1 MSAPPVKETPARE
14 TTAQLLHATCVALDG
29 RGILLRGAPGS
40 GKSDLALRLI
50 DDGAVLVADD
60 QTEIGEERGRLVA
73 RAPATIAGR
82 LEVRGLGIVTQ
93 PTLAAA
99 PLVLIVD
106 LVPPAA
112 VERLPEERSE
122 RLLGQDVPLLELD
135 PFAASAVA
143 KIRLALERMGRQEKA
158 PVVSEPRRVVLVTG
172 LSGAGR
178 SLALATLEDLGY
190 EAIDNLPLD
199 LVGASLRSLSAQRP
213 LAIGIDT
220 RTRDFAA
227 ARLLALHEEL
237 RATPDVAVTL
247 AFIDCDDEAL
257 VRRFTET
264 RRRHPL
270 AQDRPVQDGIQ
281 AERQLLAEVK
291 LRADLRFD
299 TSLLSPTEFRRLL
312 SGHLSLAG
320 ESGLGMM
327 TFVTSFSYKL
337 GLPREADLVFDVR
350 FLRNPHY
357 VAELKPETGRDQ
369 AVARYIEADP
379 DFAPFF
385 AQLTELLRPL
395 LPRYE
400 GEGKSYLT
408 IAVGCTGGR
417 HRSVFVA
424 ERLAQ
429 WLMQEGRPVVV
440 AHRDLERVT

>member
-1 MSAPPVKETPARE
+1 VNRP
-14 TTAQLLHATCVALDG
+14 TAELLHATCVALDG
-29 RGILLRGAPGS
+29 RGILLRGASGS

-50 DDGAVLVADD
+50 DEGALLVADD
-60 QTEIGEERGRLVA
+60 QTAIAEEQGRLVA

-82 LEVRGLGIVTQ
+82 LEVRGLGIVNQ
-93 PTLAAA
+93 PALAEA
-99 PLVLIVD
+99 PLALLVD
-106 LVPPAA
+106 LVPAAA
-112 VERLPEERSE
+112 VERLPEDRRE
-122 RLLGQDVPLLELD
+122 RLLGHELPVVALD

-143 KIRLALERMGRQEKA
+143 KIRLALERVAQQERPPVARQ
-158 PVVSEPRRVVLVTG
+158 PRRVVLVTG

-199 LVGASLRSLSAQRP
+199 LVGASLRTLGDRRP
-213 LAIGIDT
+213 LALGIDT

-227 ARLLALHEEL
+227 QRLLAIHAEL
-237 RATPDVAVTL
+237 RATPDLEATL
-247 AFIDCDDEAL
+247 VFVDCDDEAL

-291 LRADLRFD
+291 LRADLRVD
-299 TSLLSPTEFRRLL
+299 TSLLTPAEFRRLL
-312 SGHLSLAG
+312 AGHLSLAG

-357 VAELKPETGRDQ
+357 VADLRLETGRD
-369 AVARYIEADP
+369 AEVARYIEADP

-385 AQLTELLRPL
+385 AKLTELLHPL

-408 IAVGCTGGR
+408 IAIGCTGGR

-440 AHRDLERVT
+440 AHRDLERIA

>member
-1 MSAPPVKETPARE
+1 VTQATAP
-14 TTAQLLHATCVALDG
+14 LLHATCVALDG
-29 RGILLRGAPGS
+29 RGVLLRGASGS

-50 DDGAVLVADD
+50 DEGALLVADD
-60 QTEIGEERGRLVA
+60 QTEIGEEQGRLVA
-73 RAPATIAGR
+73 RAPAAIAGR
-82 LEVRGLGIVTQ
+82 LEVRGLGIVSQ
-93 PTLAAA
+93 PALAAA
-99 PLVLIVD
+99 PIALLVD

-112 VERLPEERSE
+112 VERLPEERYE
-122 RLLGQDVPLLELD
+122 RLCGRALPVIALD

-143 KIRLALERMGRQEKA
+143 KIRLALERIALHETTA
-158 PVVSEPRRVVLVTG
+158 VASEPRRVVLVTG

-199 LVGASLRSLSAQRP
+199 LVTASLSTLIQRRP

-227 ARLLALHEEL
+227 GRLLRLYKEL
-237 RATPDVAVTL
+237 RALPDIAATL
-247 AFIDCDDEAL
+247 VFIDCDDEAL

-281 AERQLLAEVK
+281 AERQLMAEVK

-299 TSLLSPTEFRRLL
+299 TSLLTPAEFRRLL
-312 SGHLSLAG
+312 AGHLSLAG

-357 VAELKPETGRDQ
+357 VGELKPQTGRDA
-369 AVARYIEADP
+369 AVARYVEEDP
-379 DFAPFF
+379 DFRPFF
-385 AQLTELLRPL
+385 GQMTELLRPL

-408 IAVGCTGGR
+408 IAIGCTGGR

-440 AHRDLERVT
+440 AHRDLERVA

>member
-1 MSAPPVKETPARE
+1 VTAA
-14 TTAQLLHATCVALDG
+14 TAQLIHATCVALDG
-29 RGILLRGAPGS
+29 RGVLLRGASGS

-50 DDGAVLVADD
+50 DEGALLVADD
-60 QTEIGEERGRLVA
+60 QTEIGEEQGRLVA

-82 LEVRGLGIVTQ
+82 LEVRGLGIVNQ
-93 PTLAAA
+93 PALASA
-99 PLVLIVD
+99 PLALLVD
-106 LVPPAA
+106 LVPPSA
-112 VERLPEERSE
+112 VERLPEERHE
-122 RLLGQDVPLLELD
+122 RLCGRDIPVIALD

-143 KIRLALERMGRQEKA
+143 KIRLALERVAPQHA
-158 PVVSEPRRVVLVTG
+158 PVASEPRRVVLVTG

-178 SLALATLEDLGY
+178 SIALATLEDLGY

-199 LVGASLRSLSAQRP
+199 LVTASLSTLSERRP

-227 ARLLALHEEL
+227 GRLLHLSEEL
-237 RATPDVAVTL
+237 RALPDSAVTL
-247 AFIDCDDEAL
+247 VFIDCDDEAL

-270 AQDRPVQDGIQ
+270 AQDRRVQDGIQ
-281 AERQLLAEVK
+281 AERQLMAEVK
-291 LRADLRFD
+291 LKADLRFD
-299 TSLLSPTEFRRLL
+299 TSLLTPAEFRRLL
-312 SGHLSLAG
+312 AGHLSLAG

-357 VAELKPETGRDQ
+357 VAELKPQSGRD
-369 AVARYIEADP
+369 AEVARYVEEDP
-379 DFAPFF
+379 DYRPFF
-385 AQLTELLRPL
+385 QRMTELLRPL

-408 IAVGCTGGR
+408 IAIGCTGGR

-424 ERLAQ
+424 ERLAE

-440 AHRDLERVT
+440 AHRDLERVA